1 MTPEGKVKDKAK
13 LTLAMLGAYFC
24 MPATGGYGN
33 SGIPDILCC
42 YRGRFIAIE
51 CKSGNKKPT
60 RLQDA
65 HLREITQQGGI
76 ALVINEDNVSMLK
89 QMIEEKL

>member
-60 RLQDA
+60 RLQDS

-76 ALVINEDNVSMLK
+76 ALVINEDNVSVLR
-89 QMIEEKL
+89 QLIEEKL